1 LAWRKED
8 FAVPPHDHLFK
19 SLFCALFRDLL
30 LLVDA
35 ELASWLSPE
44 AEVEFRDKE
53 LIPDS
58 PEAEHGW

>member
-1 LAWRKED
+1 M
-8 FAVPPHDHLFK
+8 PPHDHLFK